1 MKQYEFLPLGVVNEP
16 YRQAIQSKI
25 DSVLDKGWYLNGE
38 FGKQVE
44 AQLSSLTK
52 MPWAVACSNG
62 LDALRLIFRGYKELG
77 VMRDGDEVIVQA
89 NTYIASVLAI
99 SDNGLRP
106 VLVDADID
114 TLNMDF
120 SKIEE
125 RITERTRAI
134 MVVHLYGAPCWSDS
148 LAGIARK
155 HNLKIVEDNA
165 QAIGATTTSRGLN
178 GTGITGGLGD
188 AAAFSFYP
196 TKMSGRWAMPGL

>member
-114 TLNMDF
+114 TMVDLGNLPEFATPGDF
-120 SKIEE
+120 SYSGEVWVI
-125 RITERTRAI
+125 AHH
-134 MVVHLYGAPCWSDS
+134 VAHGSDGILPLCKCHQFPA
-148 LAGIARK
+148 LADIFGHR
-155 HNLKIVEDNA
+155 LFQQQVEA
-165 QAIGATTTSRGLN
+165 GFKY
-178 GTGITGGLGD
+178 
-188 AAAFSFYP
+188 FS
-196 TKMSGRWAMPGL
+196 